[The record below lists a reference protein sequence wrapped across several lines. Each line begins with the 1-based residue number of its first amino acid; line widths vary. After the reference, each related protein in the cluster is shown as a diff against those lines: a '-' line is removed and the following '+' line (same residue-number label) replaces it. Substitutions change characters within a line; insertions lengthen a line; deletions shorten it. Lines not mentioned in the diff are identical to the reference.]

1 MCLKPEVSLDSSL
14 CIAPHERTTEFSW
27 PYLPNRS
34 PPPFSH
40 FHLQSF
46 ILSQL
51 SSFAWSTAV
60 FSNLF
65 LPTLL
70 ASYNISDCMF
80 PCLESTYLLIPIRR
94 KIPKFLT
101 VANKVVLY
109 FQLKYLPLPPSLPLS
124 FPSLQ
129 PCRAILFRQTLVP
142 TGMLFP
148 DSAPLAPS
156 ALLGLDW
163 NISPSE
169 LLLITKNNSHANLYH
184 IIMLQNFQIVSYPC
198 KINHVLVL
206 RVFLFIRLAR
216 I

>member
-1 MCLKPEVSLDSSL
+1 MGLPHRHFTLNLTHPDLLILLLSASFSLILLHSALLSCVSNQKSALTPLFVLPHTNAPLSSVGP
-14 CIAPHERTTEFSW
+14 ISQIDP
-27 PYLPNRS
+27 P

-156 ALLGLDW
+156 ALLGLD
-163 NISPSE
+163 
-169 LLLITKNNSHANLYH
+169 
-184 IIMLQNFQIVSYPC
+184 
-198 KINHVLVL
+198 
-206 RVFLFIRLAR
+206 
-216 I
+216 